1 MRNGNIHAAIMVL
14 LVMGT
19 PAWAEPIGAT
29 LKVVNQVTAQFNRD
43 TRTLI
48 EGDGVSQDEVI
59 AVGSDALSELV
70 FKDETKLALGPGSQV
85 KLDKFV
91 YDPDKTNGSI
101 AVNLIKGTF
110 RFMTGVASK
119 PTYVIRTPSAS
130 ITVRGTIF
138 DVYVFADGSTW
149 LLLHEGAV
157 TVSNL
162 RGKCHLHDTPG
173 RLIRVTAD
181 GDVGVPVNWDDMPD
195 RDSVAFDDAFP
206 FVAKPPSMDPNP
218 IYTRA
223 AILDMPP
230 ADSRR
235 SMSCD
240 GTNEEP
246 AKREPQQR
254 AGDDDPP
261 KVRKAV
267 RRVPEDDEPARK
279 PAKRVDYD
287 DERPKYKPKKPVQ
300 KAEEDK
306 PVYKPKPPKV
316 VVYDKPRKPKR
327 PPRDNNY
334 DGENVAKAAAALAI
348 IGIVGGIALSKGGGG
363 YKGGGGFGGG
373 GGGGGG
379 GYGGH

>member
-1 MRNGNIHAAIMVL
+1 MRTGTIRAAAMVL
-14 LVMGT
+14 LAMGT

-91 YDPDKTNGSI
+91 YDPNKTSGSI
-101 AVNLIKGTF
+101 AVNLLKGTF

-157 TVSNL
+157 AVSNL
-162 RGKCHLHDTPG
+162 RGECHLHDTPG
-173 RLIRVTAD
+173 RMIRVTAG
-181 GDVGVPVNWDDMPD
+181 GDVGVPVNWESLPG
-195 RDSVAFDDAFP
+195 SNGVAFDDAFP
-206 FVAKPPSMDPNP
+206 FVAKPPSMDPKP
-218 IYTRA
+218 IYTRT
-223 AILDMPP
+223 AIMNMP
-230 ADSRR
+230 DGGSQR

-240 GTNEEP
+240 DTNEEP
-246 AKREPQQR
+246 KKREPQQR
-254 AGDDDPP
+254 AD
-261 KVRKAV
+261 
-267 RRVPEDDEPARK
+267 DDEPPR
-279 PAKRVDYD
+279 AKKSTRRAEPEE
-287 DERPKYKPKKPVQ
+287 ERPKYKAKKPVQ
-300 KAEEDK
+300 KAEDDK
-306 PVYKPKPPKV
+306 PVYKSKPPKV
-316 VVYDKPRKPKR
+316 VVYEKPKKKKY
-327 PPRDNNY
+327 PPKKYDND
-334 DGENVAKAAAALAI
+334 DGKVAKAAAALAI

-363 YKGGGGFGGG
+363 HKGSGDYGGK
-373 GGGGGG
+373 
-379 GYGGH
+379 GYGGKGYGGKGYGGE

>member
-1 MRNGNIHAAIMVL
+1 MVL

-19 PAWAEPIGAT
+19 PAQAEPIGAT

-91 YDPDKTNGSI
+91 YDPDKTSGSI
-101 AVNLIKGTF
+101 AVNLLKGTF

-138 DVYVFADGSTW
+138 DVHVFADGSTW

-173 RLIRVTAD
+173 RMIRVTAA
-181 GDVGVPVNWDDMPD
+181 GDVGIPVNWDGMPGND
-195 RDSVAFDDAFP
+195 AVPFDDAFP
-206 FVAKPPSMDPNP
+206 FVANPPSMDPRP
-218 IYTRA
+218 VYTRA
-223 AILDMPP
+223 AILAMP
-230 ADSRR
+230 SGGSQR
-235 SMSCD
+235 SLSCD

-246 AKREPQQR
+246 KKQEPQRR
-254 AGDDDPP
+254 ADDDDTP
-261 KVRKAV
+261 KARKVV
-267 RRVPEDDEPARK
+267 RRVQDDDEPAKK

-287 DERPKYKPKKPVQ
+287 DEKPKYKPKKQVQ
-300 KAEEDK
+300 KDDDK
-306 PVYKPKPPKV
+306 PAYKPKKPEKV
-316 VVYDKPRKPKR
+316 VIYEKPRKQKR
-327 PPRDNNY
+327 PPRDNY
-334 DGENVAKAAAALAI
+334 DAEKVAKGAAALAI
-348 IGIVGGIALSKGGGG
+348 IGVAAGFALSKGGGG
-363 YKGGGGFGGG
+363 YRGGGGNS
-373 GGGGGG
+373 GGG
-379 GYGGH
+379 GYGGE